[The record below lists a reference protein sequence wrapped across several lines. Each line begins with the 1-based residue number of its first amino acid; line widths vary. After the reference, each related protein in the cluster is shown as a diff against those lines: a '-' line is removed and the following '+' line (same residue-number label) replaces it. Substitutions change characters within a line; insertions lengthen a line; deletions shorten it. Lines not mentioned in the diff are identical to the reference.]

1 MTPPR
6 VSVVLPVRDAVA
18 TVERAARS
26 ILDSTLRELELIII
40 DDGSADGSA
49 DLVRQISDPR
59 LRLVQQDALGVCAA
73 TNRGTAEATS
83 LVIARMDADDY
94 SHPAR
99 LEKQLSLLHDSG
111 ADMVGCRVR
120 IVDALG
126 QAVESMQRYEQWS
139 NLLIEPARIAAM
151 RFVELPIVNPTLLAK
166 REVFELGYRDGVW
179 PEDYDLC
186 LRALG
191 EGHTA
196 AKVPEVLFDW
206 IDSGDRLTRTDKRY
220 SPEAFDRCRRAH
232 LLDGPLA
239 GRTEVDMWGAGQ
251 AGKPWL
257 RWLLAE
263 GFTVRHV
270 VEVSQKKI
278 GTKIHDTPVIA
289 DTELPPPDGTPL
301 IIAVGAAGARELIEA
316 DLTKKGYIPGKDA
329 WFVC

>member
-6 VSVVLPVRDAVA
+6 VSVVLPVRDAAA

-26 ILDSTLRELELIII
+26 ILDSTLRELELIVI
-40 DDGSADGSA
+40 DDGSADNSA
-49 DLVRQISDPR
+49 AIVRQISDPR

-73 TNRGTAEATS
+73 ANRGTAEARAP
-83 LVIARMDADDY
+83 VIARMDDDDF

-99 LEKQLSLLHDSG
+99 LEKQLSLLHHSG
-111 ADMVGCRVR
+111 ANMVGCRVR

-126 QAVESMQRYEQWS
+126 RAVGSMQRYEQWS
-139 NLLIEPARIAAM
+139 NSLTEPGRIAAM

-166 REVFELGYRDGVW
+166 REVFDLGFRDGAW

-191 EGHTA
+191 QVNTA
-196 AKVPEVLFDW
+196 AKGPEVLFDW
-206 IDSGDRLTRTDKRY
+206 IDSGDRLTRTDERY

-239 GRTEVDMWGAGQ
+239 GKTEVDMWGAGQ

-257 RWLLAE
+257 SWLLAK

-270 VEVSQKKI
+270 VEVSPKKI
-278 GTKIHDTPVIA
+278 GTKIHDTPVIS
-289 DTELPPPDGTPL
+289 DTDLPPPDGTPL

-316 DLTKKGYIPGKDA
+316 DLAQKGYTPGKDA
-329 WFVC
+329 WFDC

>member
-1 MTPPR
+1 VTPPR
-6 VSVVLPVRDAVA
+6 VSVVLPVRDAAA
-18 TVERAARS
+18 TVKRAARS
-26 ILDSTLRELELIII
+26 ILDSTLREIELIVI
-40 DDGSADGSA
+40 DDGSTDDSA
-49 DLVRQISDPR
+49 KVVRQISDHR
-59 LRLVQQDALGVCAA
+59 LRLIQQEALGVCAA
-73 TNRGTAEATS
+73 ANRGVAEARAP
-83 LVIARMDADDY
+83 VIARMDADDY

-99 LEKQLSLLHDSG
+99 LEKQLLLLHDFG
-111 ADMVGCRVR
+111 ADMVGCQVR

-126 QAVESMQRYEQWS
+126 EAVESMQRYEHWS
-139 NLLIEPARIAAM
+139 NSLTEPGRIAAM
-151 RFVELPIVNPTLLAK
+151 RFVELPIVNPTLLVK
-166 REVFELGYRDGVW
+166 REVFELGFRYGAW

-191 EGHTA
+191 QGRTA

-206 IDSGDRLTRTDKRY
+206 TDSGDRLTRTDERY
-220 SPEAFDRCRRAH
+220 SPEAFDRCRKTH
-232 LLDGPLA
+232 LLAGPLA

-257 RWLLAE
+257 RWLQAE

-270 VEVSQKKI
+270 IEVSPKKI
-278 GTKIHDTPVIA
+278 GTKIHGIPVIA